1 MGGKTFGQMSDTEQ
15 EKFLLQLLNPNDPL
29 FRKIGKRGFDELL
42 GPRYD
47 PSNKTTDQIR
57 QDIMKLGK
65 KTQSK
70 TKKTVKAAD
79 GGTIDMSRG
88 QAGYNFK
95 GIF

>member
-1 MGGKTFGQMSDTEQ
+1 MGGKTFGQMSSSEQ
-15 EKFLLQLLNPNDPL
+15 EKFLLKLLNPKDPL
-29 FRKIGKRGFDELL
+29 FGIVGKRGFDEMF

-47 PSNKTTDQIR
+47 PSKKTTDQIR
-57 QDIMKLGK
+57 QDILKLGK

-88 QAGYNFK
+88 QAGHNFK